1 MARLR
6 LRHPIRAASIGQ
18 TRTKVAGEPDIQFQ
32 DRLAGPD
39 RSSPEALNQMEENRF
54 DDGIFLMHTD
64 RFEEAVE
71 FFKSLTEADPS
82 DVEAWYKLAVA
93 YLGAG
98 RLDEGLASTER
109 AIELKPDD
117 PELLDL
123 IGGIWS
129 LKNDDETALE
139 YFERAIE
146 VRPDHARGWISK
158 IMTLRTLDRI
168 DEAKEAYREG
178 VERAPNLNDPEEWN
192 DLAGAIFDRGDY
204 LAAIDFLDFLL
215 DLEPEEMSYKFNK
228 LGPLSKL
235 KRYDA
240 VADLAEELVESM
252 PDFVPGWMVRGI
264 ALLGLERYDEA
275 VESFDRAILLD
286 PTNVEAREMKQRT
299 VEYLEEV
306 KTA

>member
-1 MARLR
+1 MA
-6 LRHPIRAASIGQ
+6 
-18 TRTKVAGEPDIQFQ
+18 
-32 DRLAGPD
+32 
-39 RSSPEALNQMEENRF
+39 ENRF

-64 RFEEAVE
+64 RFEEAVD
-71 FFKSLTEADPS
+71 FFKSFVDADPS

-109 AIELKPDD
+109 AVELKPDD

-123 IGGIWS
+123 MGGICS
-129 LKNDDETALE
+129 LKNDDEAALE

-146 VRPDHARGWISK
+146 ARPDHTRGWISK

-168 DEAKEAYREG
+168 EEAKEAYREG
-178 VERAPNLNDPEEWN
+178 VERAPSLKDPEEWN

-204 LAAIDFLDFLL
+204 LATIDFLDFLL
-215 DLEPEEMSYKFNK
+215 GLEPEEMSYKFNK

-240 VADLAEELVESM
+240 VAELAEELVESM

-264 ALLGLERYDEA
+264 ALLGLERYDGA

-286 PTNVEAREMKQRT
+286 PTNAEAREMKMRT
-299 VEYLEEV
+299 LEYLEEV
-306 KTA
+306 NGG